1 MVGFKALSD
10 EEVKRKYNEAKE
22 GSKLKDNRLE
32 DLLFINEKLREYQVL
47 WDQLEYML
55 HIDAEDMQDVYDWR
69 LEAERER
76 REQKGAENAMSDEQI
91 KKFVD
96 GYIPAYELYT
106 EGLRSEKWR
115 GEEGRKLRFVV
126 GKDRKVKEVETI

>member
-10 EEVKRKYNEAKE
+10 EEVKSTFDSAPE
-22 GSKLKDNRLE
+22 GSKLKDNKLE
-32 DLLFINEKLREYQVL
+32 DVLFVNEKLREYQVL

-55 HIDAEDMQDVYDWR
+55 HIDAEEVSYVYDWR
-69 LEAERER
+69 LEAEKER
-76 REQKGAENAMSDEQI
+76 RAQKGEANAMSDEQV

-115 GEEGRKLRFVV
+115 NEAGRKLRFVV

>member
-10 EEVKRKYNEAKE
+10 EEVKCKHSSAPE
-22 GSKLKDNRLE
+22 GSALKKQKLE
-32 DLLFINEKLREYQVL
+32 DLLFVNEKLREYQVL

-55 HIDAEDMQDVYDWR
+55 QIDAEEMSYVYDWR
-69 LEAERER
+69 LEAEKER
-76 REQKGAENAMSDEQI
+76 RVQKGEANAMSDEQV

-115 GEEGRKLRFVV
+115 NEAERKLRFVV